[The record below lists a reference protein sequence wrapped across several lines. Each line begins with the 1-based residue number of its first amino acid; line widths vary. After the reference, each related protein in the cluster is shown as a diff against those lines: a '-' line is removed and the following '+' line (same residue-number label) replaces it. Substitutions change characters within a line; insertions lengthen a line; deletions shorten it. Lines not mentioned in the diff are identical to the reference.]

1 VKLNSVIR
9 LAAAFAAMAVL
20 AGPAPLAAQAPSQVE
35 PSDQWHYL
43 IGLYGW
49 FPKIEGTVTTR
60 NFVQVPIDVTFSEL
74 WDHLKMNIT
83 GHFEVQRGRFGGGID
98 AFYVRLGADID
109 GPIPELIDAEV
120 TMRQFI
126 GEGFGFYQVVRG
138 SGENPWSVDVL
149 GGIRYWNTNLRV
161 DTDIADTS
169 GRTADWVDGF
179 GGVRVQIPLGG
190 CFFLLGRGDAGAGG
204 ADLDWSA
211 SGDLAFRASE
221 HFVSGAGYRTLN
233 VDYDKPGPLGI
244 LERSVWDVGYEGP
257 RVWIAYRW

>member
-1 VKLNSVIR
+1 MNPLRIR
-9 LAAAFAAMAVL
+9 LVASLALAAVLLAAAP
-20 AGPAPLAAQAPSQVE
+20 GRLAAQAPSQV
-35 PSDQWHYL
+35 DDKTHYL

-49 FPKIEGTVTTR
+49 FPKIDGTVTTR
-60 NFVQVPIDVTFSEL
+60 EFVQVPIDVTFSEL

-83 GHFEVQRGRFGGGID
+83 GHFEVQKGRFGGGLD
-98 AFYVRLGADID
+98 AFYVRLGADIQ

-126 GEGFGFYQVVRG
+126 GEAFGFYQVARG
-138 SGENPWSVDVL
+138 TGDNPWSVDAL

-161 DTDIADTS
+161 DTDLGDTN

-190 CFFLLGRGDAGAGG
+190 CFFLMGRGDVGAGG

-211 SGDLAFRASE
+211 SGDLAFRLSE
-221 HFVSGAGYRTLN
+221 NFVSGAGYRTLN
-233 VDYDKPGPLGI
+233 VDYDKAGPLGI

-257 RVWIAYRW
+257 RIWIAYRW